1 MEFNFE
7 EFIRTRGKKFEPA
20 PQVAIDAARYHL
32 SVGDTATAIQ
42 HALQSF
48 IMSHSG
54 FESYQVMGEILEKIG
69 TKSQV
74 LSVTEATFEKFPNRC
89 ESYFAYGVSLMNN
102 NKRDAAIDILRK
114 GFLRFANYKNVN
126 FRFLTTLWDLDDN
139 EFAARHSHRMLAVEQ
154 IPTDQKLVL
163 LNNIIKSRQL
173 NRIALRYAVVMASPT
188 APVHAVAMAEA
199 LLRAK
204 LPNEALDIITRS
216 DDRQDDQDLKT
227 MMSLLRVQA
236 LLMVLE
242 LDEAFNALQLIDLN
256 KIGRKDQRAEYF
268 RLVANAY
275 RLRKHPKQARAFYE
289 RAMAEGD
296 QSFLTRYE
304 YIHVLDALGLRR
316 VATSI
321 AQNMLSGDKHQ
332 FLIEQFLAQS
342 SEQVARACTDHSTE
356 ILSVGLISCEALQ
369 TSSPARFKKTL
380 IRVLKSGMLTR
391 CENIHAM
398 YLMGRLCLSNGDFQD
413 ALACWRTANSVLNV
427 EASRPFREDKMSIF
441 RDVPLGDQSLAK
453 DDQDFPLYFCL
464 GLPGTAYDQLMQICQ
479 TVPQFDLQSRSQNCL
494 AILRDL
500 VFEGAL
506 TRNMLQ
512 GRAHIPNEIIVQIRA
527 RFFQTLSRD
536 HLHGDML
543 VEGLG
548 DNLQFARVLAQV
560 FPGATFVLPK
570 SVVKNDIIAL
580 YARPKYYSDTFPF
593 EMSDIVAHVQEFH
606 QGLDNL
612 RAAYP
617 KRFIDLA
624 QEQNPS
630 KDHKFT
636 SALLPIAFD
645 TQDAE
650 DIRLDQILDTMKLEI
665 RVDDLMPFRD
675 AELVYARTDP

>member
-1 MEFNFE
+1 MDFNFE
-7 EFIRTRGKKFEPA
+7 EFIRTRGKKFQPD
-20 PQVAIDAARYHL
+20 PQTAIDAARYHL

-48 IMSHSG
+48 IMSHAG
-54 FESYQVMGEILEKIG
+54 FESYQMIGEILEKIG

-74 LSVTEATFEKFPNRC
+74 LCVTEVTFEKFPDRY

-102 NKRDAAIDILRK
+102 NKREAAIDVLRK
-114 GFLRFANYKNVN
+114 GFLRFANYENVN
-126 FRFLTTLWDLDDN
+126 FGFLTILWDLDDI

-173 NRIALRYAVVMASPT
+173 NRIALRYAVMMASPT
-188 APVHAVAMAEA
+188 TPVHAVAMAEA

-204 LPNEALDIITRS
+204 LPNEALDVIARTEDQQS
-216 DDRQDDQDLKT
+216 DQDVKT
-227 MMSLLRVQA
+227 MLSLLRVQA

-242 LDEAFNALQLIDLN
+242 LEQAFNALQAIDLI
-256 KIGRKDQRAEYF
+256 KIGRKEQRAEYF
-268 RLVANAY
+268 RLAANAY
-275 RLRKHPKQARAFYE
+275 RLRRHPKQARVFYE
-289 RAMAEGD
+289 RAMATGD

-304 YIHVLDALGLRR
+304 YIHVLDALGLRS

-321 AQNMLSGDKHQ
+321 AQNMLSGDQYQ
-332 FLIEQFLAQS
+332 FLMEQFLAQS
-342 SEQVARACTDHSTE
+342 SGQVARASANQSTE

-369 TSSPARFKKTL
+369 TSPPARLKKTL

-398 YLMGRLCLSNGDFQD
+398 YLMGRLCLTSGDFQD
-413 ALACWRTANSVLNV
+413 AMACWKTANSVLNV
-427 EASRPFREDKMSIF
+427 AASTPFTEDKMSIL
-441 RDVPLGDQSLAK
+441 RDVPIGDQSLAQ
-453 DDQDFPLYFCL
+453 DDQNFPLYFCL

-479 TVPQFDLQSRSQNCL
+479 TVPQFDLQSRSQNCQ
-494 AILRDL
+494 AILHDL
-500 VFEGAL
+500 VCEGGL

-512 GRAHIPNEIIVQIRA
+512 GRAHIPNEIIAQIRA

-536 HLHGDML
+536 HLRGDML

-548 DNLQFARVLAQV
+548 DNLQFARVLAQI

-570 SVVKNDIIAL
+570 NSMKNDVIAL
-580 YARPKYYSDTFPF
+580 YALPKYYTARCFV
-593 EMSDIVAHVQEFH
+593 EMSDVVAHVQEFH
-606 QGLDNL
+606 QGLDFL
-612 RAAYP
+612 RAAFP
-617 KRFIDLA
+617 QRFIDLA

-630 KDHKFT
+630 KDNKFT
-636 SALLPIAFD
+636 SALMPITSV
-645 TQDAE
+645 TQDDE
-650 DIRLDQILDTMKLEI
+650 DIRLDQMLDNMKLEI

>member
-7 EFIRTRGKKFEPA
+7 EFIRTRGKKFESDPKA
-20 PQVAIDAARYHL
+20 AIDAARYHL
-32 SVGDTATAIQ
+32 SVGDTAAAIQ

-48 IMSHSG
+48 IMSNAG
-54 FESYQVMGEILEKIG
+54 FESYQVMCEILEKIG
-69 TKSQV
+69 TKSQI
-74 LSVTEATFEKFPNRC
+74 LSVTEATFEKFPNRF

-102 NKRDAAIDILRK
+102 NKRDAAIDVLRR

-126 FRFLTTLWDLDDN
+126 FGFLTTLWDLEDV

-154 IPTDQKLVL
+154 TPTDQKLVL

-173 NRIALRYAVVMASPT
+173 NRIALRYAVAKASPT
-188 APVHAVAMAEA
+188 APAHAIAMAEA

-204 LPNEALDIITRS
+204 LPKEALDVIARNEEQQS
-216 DDRQDDQDLKT
+216 DQDLKT
-227 MMSLLRVQA
+227 MLSLLRVQA
-236 LLMVLE
+236 FLMALE
-242 LDEAFNALQLIDLN
+242 LEQAFSALQAIDLI
-256 KIGRKDQRAEYF
+256 KIVRKDQRMEYF
-268 RLVANAY
+268 RLAANAY
-275 RLRKHPKQARAFYE
+275 RLRGYPKQARALYE
-289 RAMAEGD
+289 RAMAAGD

-304 YIHVLDALGLRR
+304 YIHVLDALGLRKL
-316 VATSI
+316 ATSI
-321 AQNMLSGDKHQ
+321 AQNMLGGDQHQ
-332 FLIEQFLAQS
+332 FLIEQFLAQLS
-342 SEQVARACTDHSTE
+342 GQVARAGADQSTE

-369 TSSPARFKKTL
+369 TSSPARLKKTL
-380 IRVLKSGMLTR
+380 IRVFKSGMLTR

-413 ALACWRTANSVLNV
+413 AMACWQTANSVLNV
-427 EASRPFREDKMSIF
+427 EASTPFTEGKMSIL
-441 RDVPLGDQSLAK
+441 RDVLLGDQSLAQ
-453 DDQDFPLYFCL
+453 DDQNFPLYFCL

-479 TVPQFDLQSRSQNCL
+479 TVPQFDLQSRSQNCQ

-500 VFEGAL
+500 VCEGAL

-512 GRAHIPNEIIVQIRA
+512 GKAHIPNEIIAQIRA

-536 HLHGDML
+536 HLRGDML

-560 FPGATFVLPK
+560 FPEATFVLPK
-570 SVVKNDIIAL
+570 SSVKNDIIAL
-580 YARPKYYSDTFPF
+580 CARPKYYSDTCSF

-612 RAAYP
+612 RAASP

-630 KDHKFT
+630 KVPKFT
-636 SALLPIAFD
+636 SALMPIVFD
-645 TQDAE
+645 TQCAE
-650 DIRLDQILDTMKLEI
+650 DIRLDQILDNMKLEI

-675 AELVYARTDP
+675 AELVYARTNP